1 MPEDNGICAKAKL
14 FFEKADEAA
23 ANYNFDYAIDLYLQG
38 LRCNPDALQ
47 DGHLQLRELA
57 LRRQAKG
64 GKKPSIM
71 ERMKYSRGKNPLE
84 QLLNAEYL
92 MARDPEHLPYIEAML
107 KAAVAGGYNQTA
119 KWIADLLFA
128 ANNASQSPSA
138 HAYLLLKDSYA
149 AIGLWDRALAA
160 CQYAAKLRPDDG
172 EIADEAKRLSAELTV
187 SRGKYDQAGD
197 FRKSIKNREEQEVFQ
212 SQQGVVK
219 SNDYRVLAVEAAR
232 KTYEQNPES
241 AHSIFGLAG
250 VLADMRT
257 DQAEE
262 EAIKLL
268 DDAYKK
274 RQDFSFK
281 ERAGLIRIGQV
292 KRKIREADEVI
303 DANPEDSVAKSKHA
317 GLIAQLNKAEMEH
330 YGLCVKNYPT
340 DLKAKYEYYQPRL
353 EMWIPLLFWHN
364 LLPAN
369 ALSNRMIQWG
379 QRTIT
384 VKLAAIQSIIS
395 ARAAG
400 NTGRIPIPQNILD
413 QIKIENMELYTNCL
427 FTSAD
432 IHDVYMKEIGFTMIR
447 THHRVKQQIT
457 NPNGNILLQG
467 LKHATEFIYVGFQPR
482 VNETPEKWTDMVL
495 LQENTF
501 QIPVVQG
508 GNLAVGT
515 AIYKNKIIPIQNLGL
530 TSSGVVIYNSNHYQF
545 YEDFLPFSRGNTAVL
560 MRGAFLIP
568 FNLKTGELQPTGYM
582 NLDRARETYL
592 NWTGGLFSETA
603 PAMLYVCGMSI
614 NFLIVKDGKA
624 CITL

>member
-1 MPEDNGICAKAKL
+1 MPEDNGIGAKAKL

-47 DGHLQLRELA
+47 DGHLRLRELA
-57 LRRQAKG
+57 LSRQGKG

-71 ERMKYSRGKNPLE
+71 EKMKYSRGKNPLE

-107 KAAVAGGYNQTA
+107 KAAVAGGYKQTV

-149 AIGLWDRALAA
+149 AIGLWDRSLAA
-160 CQYAAKLRPDDG
+160 CQHAARLRPDDG

-219 SNDYRVLAVEAAR
+219 SKDYRVLAVEAAR
-232 KTYEQNPES
+232 RAYEQNPES

-250 VLADMRT
+250 VLADMRN

-262 EAIKLL
+262 EAIRLL
-268 DDAYKK
+268 EDAYKK

-292 KRKIREADEVI
+292 KRKILEADEAI
-303 DANPEDSVAKSKHA
+303 DANPEDSLAKSKHA

-340 DLKAKYEYYQPRL
+340 DLKAKYEYGLRL
-353 EMWIPLLFWHN
+353 VYNKRYDEAIP
-364 LLPAN
+364 
-369 ALSNRMIQWG
+369 M
-379 QRTIT
+379 
-384 VKLAAIQSIIS
+384 
-395 ARAAG
+395 
-400 NTGRIPIPQNILD
+400 
-413 QIKIENMELYTNCL
+413 
-427 FTSAD
+427 
-432 IHDVYMKEIGFTMIR
+432 
-447 THHRVKQQIT
+447 
-457 NPNGNILLQG
+457 
-467 LKHATEFIYVGFQPR
+467 
-482 VNETPEKWTDMVL
+482 
-495 LQENTF
+495 LQEAQKDLRHKIAAMGKIGLCF
-501 QIPVVQG
+501 FMKGWYADAEDIFVRAIESYEIKDDVIAKELRY
-508 GNLAVGT
+508 NLARSFEEQGKR
-515 AIYKNKIIPIQNLGL
+515 AEALDIYRKIAQI
-530 TSSGVVIYNSNHYQF
+530 
-545 YEDFLPFSRGNTAVL
+545 DFGFKDVSQRV
-560 MRGAFLIP
+560 
-568 FNLKTGELQPTGYM
+568 
-582 NLDRARETYL
+582 DRLRKEA
-592 NWTGGLFSETA
+592 
-603 PAMLYVCGMSI
+603 
-614 NFLIVKDGKA
+614 K
-624 CITL
+624 